1 MRIPNSHSSHRKHFP
16 QSNEIYGVKSR
27 VDEEACGWKPLFQHI
42 KTDLILTVVCRVCEL
57 AANSTLASPPD
68 ESRAERKRINERMM
82 KERSRFH
89 Y

>member
-1 MRIPNSHSSHRKHFP
+1 MEVFVPTYQDRFDSHSCVS
-16 QSNEIYGVKSR
+16 
-27 VDEEACGWKPLFQHI
+27 
-42 KTDLILTVVCRVCEL
+42 VCEL

-82 KERSRFH
+82 KEQSRFH